1 MLQSVGVIVKE
12 RTKMEIIEKKKKTFW
27 TREYWDLYENFK
39 RAYKNFSIENGQFL
53 YKGQRAA
60 VMAKQQLIKEIIK
73 EVHEGVSQR
82 RHFKA
87 MTEISETRWF
97 KAEN

>member
-1 MLQSVGVIVKE
+1 MRLNEYPKTIKE
-12 RTKMEIIEKKKKTFW
+12 LGARS
-27 TREYWDLYENFK
+27 NFK
-39 RAYKNFSIENGQFL
+39 RACKNFSIENGQFL